1 MVPWEDQEKLG
12 QERKAPGKEVQRA
25 NAFCGAKAPNLLKKK
40 AKHLCTGLRK
50 LYAYIIHEV
59 VSEA

>member
-25 NAFCGAKAPNLLKKK
+25 NAFCGAKAPNCLKKK
-40 AKHLCTGLRK
+40 PNTFALD
-50 LYAYIIHEV
+50 
-59 VSEA
+59 